1 MGLWDA
7 IPHIFLE
14 VALVFTWITAAIG
27 FAAGLLLSFVLIAA
41 APRIGWVDHPDQR
54 RKCHNHPMALTG
66 GLVLW
71 AVVLV
76 SQLMGW
82 LPWPLHRV
90 DWVGIN
96 AMALMGA
103 LDDRFDLRARYKAV
117 VGLVVAVLLA
127 GYSSSVLLHTVDHVN
142 FLSLR
147 IPTYPALTF
156 PFLFFWFWSIPQAYN
171 LIDGVNGLSMGL
183 GLLLLGI
190 LGWHMGAQPM
200 VLWGAM
206 VATLA
211 LNFPRAKHFLGDCG
225 AMMLGTLFAVL
236 SVRLFVSWNASLPI
250 WVFAYPIVDVTMVV
264 AIRHW
269 NGQPLG
275 KADRSHLHHW
285 MMDRLNNQA
294 WLATPILLVFA
305 ALPMLRAT
313 EIPGARAISLG
324 GGLAL
329 LALGAKAFRDRTKKP
344 KFVERRFTPV
354 RRELTFIS
362 DSETTAVSRSQRA
375 V

>member
-1 MGLWDA
+1 
-7 IPHIFLE
+7 LE
-14 VALVFTWITAAIG
+14 VALIFTWITAAIG
-27 FAAGLLLSFVLIAA
+27 FAAGLLLSFALIAA
-41 APRIGWVDHPDQR
+41 APRMGWVDHPDQR
-54 RKCHNHPMALTG
+54 RKCHNRPMALTG

-71 AVVLV
+71 AVVLI

-82 LPWPLHRV
+82 LPWPLHRI
-90 DWVGIN
+90 DWLGIN
-96 AMALMGA
+96 VMALMGA

-117 VGLVVAVLLA
+117 VGCAVAVLLA
-127 GYSSSVLLHTVDHVN
+127 GYSSSILLHTVDHVN

-147 IPTYPALTF
+147 IPTHPALTF
-156 PFLFFWFWSIPQAYN
+156 PILFFWFWSIPQAYN

-183 GLLLLGI
+183 GLLILGV

-206 VATLA
+206 VATLV
-211 LNFPRAKHFLGDCG
+211 LNFPRAKHFLGDSG

-236 SVRLFVSWNASLPI
+236 SIRLLVAWNATLPI

-264 AIRHW
+264 AIRAW

-275 KADRSHLHHW
+275 GADRSHLHHW
-285 MMDRLNNQA
+285 MMDRLHNQA

-313 EIPGARAISLG
+313 ELPGARAISLAG
-324 GGLAL
+324 GIAL
-329 LALGAKAFRDRTKKP
+329 LALGAKGFRDRTRKP
-344 KFVERRFTPV
+344 VFVERRFTPV
-354 RRELTFIS
+354 RRELHFIP
-362 DSETTAVSRSQRA
+362 DPETRVAPGSQRA